1 MDKWNGSDESNRLE
15 GGSSAVG
22 RSEVKGGWLT
32 GHKRWAGQENERENE
47 RESEWESEC
56 GAAGRESVGWQ
67 VIWGIARTDQ
77 SRSIC

>member
-22 RSEVKGGWLT
+22 RSEVKGEWWT
-32 GHKRWAGQENERENE
+32 GHKRWAGLENE
-47 RESEWESEC
+47 RESEWEFEC
-56 GAAGRESVGWQ
+56 GAVGRESVGWQ

-77 SRSIC
+77 SRGIC